1 MERFGCEYSFWSRTW
16 PQIIRQASS
25 ACFLCL
31 EAQPDG
37 AFASCVFFV
46 PRSWLPATHGHFIE
60 PTPFLGRAS
69 ILHVLHGLGIFEA
82 FQPTN
87 WVTPSIP
94 WIHQAGS
101 DEVNFLFAFGNPAR
115 KPESRF
121 EQSQEQF
128 HFAVRVKA
136 SLVLSAAVV
145 VLVSSSLF
153 PVEAHS
159 WAQQFHLGKGKPRS
173 QSHASVLV

>member
-1 MERFGCEYSFWSRTW
+1 
-16 PQIIRQASS
+16 
-25 ACFLCL
+25 L

-87 WVTPSIP
+87 WVNPSIP

-121 EQSQEQF
+121 EQSQEYF